1 MKFAIEAN
9 RGIDFFVFF
18 HRRASLE
25 HSGGIED
32 HKHRLSQ
39 RHWFTERVTITASSS
54 NPNGFSDS
62 RARSFMDACLCAKA
76 AEDTRGKETLV
87 LDLTDVTP
95 IVDFFVIT
103 TGASGRQMNAV
114 AEEVDRVMRTTGSRP
129 RGIEGKKDS
138 NWILHDFGDIVLHV
152 FSPEARKLYDL
163 EHLWADA
170 PRIDWKAAL
179 NGA

>member
-1 MKFAIEAN
+1 M
-9 RGIDFFVFF
+9 
-18 HRRASLE
+18 
-25 HSGGIED
+25 
-32 HKHRLSQ
+32 
-39 RHWFTERVTITASSS
+39 TISALKRSS
-54 NPNGFSDS
+54 NGFSDAH
-62 RARSFMDACLCAKA
+62 ARSLKAACLCAQA
-76 AEDTRGKETLV
+76 AEDSRGKETLV
-87 LDLTDVTP
+87 LDLTDVTR

-114 AEEVDRVMRTTGSRP
+114 AEEVDRVMCTTGSRP

-179 NGA
+179 DGAG